1 MTDLDRIARSIR
13 RHILT
18 MSAAAGAPHVGSA
31 LSCVE
36 ILVALYF
43 RVARVDPLDPLDPS
57 RDRIVLSK
65 GHASASLYACLAER
79 GFFPRERLREYARD
93 DSAMAEHPTMGAFP
107 GIEASTGSLG
117 HGLGIGLGI
126 ALAAKMDHRSSRVF
140 VVLSDGEL
148 NEGSVWEA
156 ALWAPRHALD
166 NVTAIVDFNGLQ
178 ATGPTREIT
187 AIEPLAEKWRSF
199 GWRVWEID
207 GHDMDRLTGALE
219 AIPCG
224 KPNVVIAH
232 TVKGKGVSFME
243 NDLEWHYRPPSPQ
256 DLERALAE
264 LDGDSG

>member
-1 MTDLDRIARSIR
+1 MTDLDRTAKTIR

-18 MSAAAGAPHVGSA
+18 MSAVASAPHVGSA

-36 ILVALYF
+36 ILVVLYF
-43 RVARVDPLDPLDPS
+43 RVARVNPVDPQDPD

-65 GHASASLYACLAER
+65 GHASAALYACLAER
-79 GFFPRERLREYARD
+79 GFFPRERLREYAQD
-93 DSAMAEHPTMGAFP
+93 NSAMAEHPTLGALP

-117 HGLGIGLGI
+117 HGLGIGLGM
-126 ALAAKMDHRSSRVF
+126 ALAARMDHRSSRVF

-156 ALWAPRHALD
+156 ALWAPRHAMD

-178 ATGPTREIT
+178 ATGPSREIT
-187 AIEPLAEKWRSF
+187 AIEPLPEKWHSF
-199 GWRVWEID
+199 GWRVWELD
-207 GHDMDRLTGALE
+207 GHDAARLTQALE
-219 AIPCG
+219 APPCG

-256 DLERALAE
+256 DLARALEE
-264 LDGDSG
+264 LDGGRG